1 MKSYQNINCK
11 GVKKTMDFKKNL
23 QSMIEAKEAKLASLK
38 KRAKETED
46 IAELR
51 GLNEDVDEIIR
62 ELAELKAMYGD
73 ADKPKDDRK
82 PDDDVEVIVKD
93 EARSFEP
100 LATMRSKDAAAKAN
114 KASDPYATVEYRT
127 AFMNCIKNGTP
138 IPAELRGDAITTTS
152 DASAVIPTTIL
163 NEIVK
168 EMSVYG
174 NLFDEVRKMNI
185 QGGVEV
191 PILSLKPTA
200 TWITADTGTSESDK
214 QKLQAN
220 TKVSFSYYG
229 LECKVAQTLLVNVT
243 SLEMFEAQ
251 FVTLATEA
259 MVQALDI
266 AIINGSGSGEPL
278 GVVNDTRVPAG
289 NVIELDP
296 TQIAS
301 WQGWKQNVFAKMKKA
316 YRNGKFYMA
325 QGTYDSYIDGMV
337 DDNGQPIGRVNY
349 GINGDET
356 YRFAGRIVDTVEDD
370 VIKAYDS
377 ADEGDVIAVFLKP
390 TDYAINSNLQMT
402 TKRWVDDDK
411 NAIFNKVIMICDGKL
426 IDPYGVLIIKKAAA
440 ADAEG

>member
-1 MKSYQNINCK
+1 M
-11 GVKKTMDFKKNL
+11 FKKKIKA
-23 QSMIEAKEAKLASLK
+23 MIDAKEAKIKELK
-38 KRAKETED
+38 ERARKTED
-46 IAELR
+46 INELR
-51 GLNEDVDEIIR
+51 GLNEDIDDIMDE
-62 ELAELKAMYGD
+62 LTELKAVYGD
-73 ADKPKDDRK
+73 ADRPR
-82 PDDDVEVIVKD
+82 DDDKGGKGDGNGNDDGNIDVNID
-93 EARSFEP
+93 ETKRSLSP
-100 LATMRSKDAAAKAN
+100 LATMRSDN
-114 KASDPYATVEYRT
+114 KATASKRNADPYATIEYRE
-127 AFMNCIKNGTP
+127 AFMNFCKNGTP
-138 IPAELRGDAITTTS
+138 IPKELRADAITTTD

-168 EMSVYG
+168 EMAVYG
-174 NLFDEVRKMNI
+174 NLFDEVRKLNI

-214 QKLQAN
+214 QKLVAN

-251 FVTLATEA
+251 FVPLATEA

-278 GVVNDTRVPAG
+278 GVTNDTRVPAA
-289 NVIELDP
+289 NTITLDP
-296 TQIAS
+296 SQIGS

-325 QGTYDSYIDGMV
+325 QSTYDAYIDGMV

-349 GINGDET
+349 GIDGDET

-377 ADEGDVIAVFLKP
+377 ADEGDVIAVFFKP
-390 TDYAINSNLQMT
+390 SDYAINSNLQMT
-402 TKRWVDDDK
+402 TKRWVDEDK
-411 NAIFNKVIMICDGKL
+411 NVINNKVIMIADGKL
-426 IDPYGVLIIKKAAA
+426 IDPYGVLIIKKGAAA
-440 ADAEG
+440 SAEG